1 MVGAVAQRVGG
12 GERLNVA
19 ATAAG
24 AQQHGGSEARVA
36 ARVLRQ
42 VVGAHETLA
51 AQRAGELLFACVRP
65 VVAGQ
70 LVRTREPLAAAGPRA
85 REGTLACV
93 RP

>member
-12 GERLNVA
+12 SDRLVAAA

-24 AQQHGGSEARVA
+24 AQHGGSEAWVA
-36 ARVLRQ
+36 ACVLRQ

-51 AQRAGELLFACVRP
+51 AQGTGELLLARVRP

-70 LVRTREPLAAAGPRA
+70 LVRSREPLAAAVPRA
-85 REGTLACV
+85 RKGTLACV